1 MKRILFSLCSTLVF
15 IGCSS
20 ATTSTTETSVPAE
33 SQTVVVTYSV
43 LGAIVSELVGEMA
56 EVKVIIPDGQ
66 DPHDFEPSAKD
77 IEAMNSADL
86 IVSNGLG
93 LEEGLDNALIAAD
106 QRGTPHFVVSD
117 HVTTRTGGS
126 HSHESED
133 ADHSHGSEDA
143 DHSHGSEEPEES
155 DHAAEEESAID
166 PHLWL
171 SPHTMS
177 EMLDDL
183 GEALESALGI
193 DVSAA
198 ATSMSASLD
207 ALDVAIS
214 TRITGL
220 DSCTLVT
227 GHDELGYFA
236 DRYGCTVVGTVI
248 PSFSTTA
255 EASAGELAE
264 IGALVREYKV
274 KAIFTGLGTADDVA
288 DRLSEELGVPAIEL
302 ATHYLDGVSNYEAF
316 MNRLVDQIVEGLS

>member
-1 MKRILFSLCSTLVF
+1 MKRLVV
-15 IGCSS
+15 GALACGLLVSC
-20 ATTSTTETSVPAE
+20 APTEEAKSEA
-33 SQTVVVTYSV
+33 SIVVTYSI
-43 LGAIVSELVGEMA
+43 LGALVSEIVGDAALVTT
-56 EVKVIIPDGQ
+56 VIPDGQ

-77 IEAMNSADL
+77 IELLNDANL
-86 IVSNGLG
+86 IVSNGLDF
-93 LEEGLDNALIAAD
+93 EEGLSEAIQAAED
-106 QRGTPHFVVSD
+106 RGIPHFVVSD
-117 HVTTRTGGS
+117 HVTTRTGDDHS
-126 HSHESED
+126 HEPDHSHESD
-133 ADHSHGSEDA
+133 GSDHSEDEGSA
-143 DHSHGSEEPEES
+143 V
-155 DHAAEEESAID
+155 D

-177 EMLDDL
+177 EMIGDL

>member
-93 LEEGLDNALIAAD
+93 LEEGLDDALIAAD

-126 HSHESED
+126 HSH
-133 ADHSHGSEDA
+133 
-143 DHSHGSEEPEES
+143 GSEEPEGS